1 MSHPL
6 PPLSHTV
13 RLKQANIVRTGGV
26 IFRLCGLWSTRNLFQ
41 RAVNRVFCQ
50 HIPDGALKLA
60 HQGRNL
66 GRLLQNTKLQ
76 EFALREPCFAAAV
89 LDHFH
94 DFLRQPAI
102 KLGGLQRLLFP
113 KGDHIYL
120 RLLVGWFW
128 PFTSKPGPFLK
139 AFHQSTPESA
149 VDDEAPYAPPLHVDF
164 FNQRNQVCVRLECNR
179 RAFFSVFHGFF
190 VGHSTSLTVGF

>member
-66 GRLLQNTKLQ
+66 GRLLQNAKLQ
-76 EFALREPCFAAAV
+76 EFALRESRFAAAV

-94 DFLRQPAI
+94 DFLRQSTI

-113 KGDHIYL
+113 KRYHIYL
-120 RLLVGWFW
+120 RLLMGGLW
-128 PFTSKPGPFLK
+128 PFPSKPGPFLK
-139 AFHQSTPESA
+139 AFHQSPPESA
-149 VDDEAPYAPPLHVDF
+149 VYDQATDAPPLPVDLF
-164 FNQRNQVCVRLECNR
+164 DQWNQVCIRFECYRCSFCSLFHRL
-179 RAFFSVFHGFF
+179 F
-190 VGHSTSLTVGF
+190 VGHRTSLTPGL